1 MFSADIST
9 SKPKYSNL
17 QRETEANFLTATVKF
32 LVINK
37 EKKGGGMIQDHIF
50 KEVYKAQDCL
60 AELEEKLVKRETS
73 RPSKRW
79 DKARI
84 PRKILKLKFEDMILG
99 INHKSGSVTFYRTA
113 E

>member
-37 EKKGGGMIQDHIF
+37 EKKGGGMI
-50 KEVYKAQDCL
+50 
-60 AELEEKLVKRETS
+60 
-73 RPSKRW
+73 
-79 DKARI
+79 
-84 PRKILKLKFEDMILG
+84 
-99 INHKSGSVTFYRTA
+99 
-113 E
+113 